1 MSQTKVKSGLLNF
14 PDQTDFVKLPSGTT
28 AQRPSS
34 PEKGYSRYNTT
45 DNKLEYW
52 NGTVWSP
59 LGSTLPIVDSL
70 SYLNGLLAADPNG
83 GESIVINGSNFEP
96 GIAVFIGGETCPSV
110 SYISSSQIQAV
121 TPQKQPGDYD
131 LILSNPGGASAT
143 LQNSVSYNGVPE
155 WTTVS
160 GSLGSFVEL
169 SSIGSINISASEAD
183 SGSISYSITSGN
195 LPPGLSLSGATII
208 GTTQSSPFSTTYNF
222 TISAIDDENQSTP
235 RNFSI
240 TVFPNPNTSYDPFE
254 DLSGKALFMFEGNT
268 NDESDDFNGTQ
279 YGGVTYATGILNQ
292 GAVFNKSQYIKG
304 ISINNS
310 EVVTVSCWINVTGGY
325 TGNEADN
332 FIWSSGKYANGNTRR
347 GLYLRNYYLSSDFIR
362 ASLPGTPI
370 PENTYYIAPNSWQH
384 IVYSDN
390 DVYLN
395 GIYWFT
401 MDVPMD
407 NEGDSY
413 GFYIGGNGA
422 YDYGYITSTT
432 YGKPFRGSIDQLR
445 IFDRKLTANE
455 VSVLYNSESV

>member
-52 NGTVWSP
+52 NGTIWSA

-70 SYLNGLLAADPNG
+70 SYLNGLLAVNPVG
-83 GESIVINGSNFEP
+83 GDTIVINGSNFEP

-110 SYISSSQIQAV
+110 SYVSSSQIQAV

-155 WTTVS
+155 WITSS
-160 GSLGSFVEL
+160 GSLGSFVEF

-183 SGSISYSITSGN
+183 GGSIVYSITSGN
-195 LPPGLSLSGATII
+195 LPPGLSLSGNTII
-208 GTTQSSPFSTTYNF
+208 GTTQSASFSTTYNF
-222 TISAIDDENQSTP
+222 TISAIDDENQSTA
-235 RNFSI
+235 RSFSI
-240 TVFPNPNTSYDPFE
+240 TVFPNPNTSYDPFG

-268 NDESDDFNGTQ
+268 NDESNFFNGTQ
-279 YGGVTYATGILNQ
+279 YGGVTYATGKLNQ

-310 EVVTVSCWINVTGGY
+310 EVVTVSCWINIAGGY
-325 TGNEADN
+325 TGNESDN
-332 FIWSSGKYANGNTRR
+332 FIWSSGKYANGKARR
-347 GLYLRNYYLSSDFIR
+347 GLLIRNYNLSSNYIWPLN
-362 ASLPGTPI
+362 SGTPI
-370 PENTYYIAPNSWQH
+370 PDETYAITPDTWLH
-384 IVYSDN
+384 IVYSDD

-395 GIYWFT
+395 GNHWFT

-407 NEGDSY
+407 NTADSY

-422 YDYGYITSTT
+422 YDYGYITNTT
-432 YGKPFRGSIDQLR
+432 YGKPVRGSIDQLR
-445 IFDRKLTANE
+445 IFNRKLTANE
-455 VSVLYNSESV
+455 VSILYNSESV